1 MNLEFM
7 INRARPFRRE
17 LFAISALSLLSSL
30 AILAIPWLAGQ
41 FLAGVIGDAT
51 IGLGLLIALLIAAL
65 VWTSA
70 VNILVAIASEAAS
83 GRILAGLRREA
94 YERIQAMPMSFHD
107 RSKSGD
113 LLALMSYEVSNLS
126 GFLTATLAKVPS
138 MLLTAAGAVVL
149 LFLIDPVMA
158 LVVPVLVPV
167 FYIVMKLLGRKLRAL
182 SHRARKAESEVITT
196 AARDL
201 AMLSAIKAFAAEEH
215 HRAQYRAATEK
226 SRLLSLTRARTMA
239 FIGPVVALVAAL
251 AAIALLVIGGDKVAS
266 GVRSPAELFTFL
278 FYAALLTRPVEA
290 LVNIYGQWQIAK
302 GTLARMDAVFTKT
315 IEPGYAAPDRL
326 ERARGA
332 LAFDGVS
339 FGYPGREPVLTDF
352 ALAIAPGEVIAL
364 TGENGIG
371 KSTLV
376 SLLLRFYE
384 PQAGRITLDGVDI
397 ASLQVQD
404 LRRQFGF
411 VPQRALLFNGSIAD
425 NIAFGLTNPAPAA
438 IEHAARLAQAWDFI
452 QHLPRGLDTEIGDNG
467 VRLSG
472 GQRQRIALARALLR
486 DPPIYIF
493 DEATSMYDLEG
504 EAAFVEACVQSLEG
518 RTVII
523 ITHRPAS
530 LALADRIIEMTS
542 NGPIITDSTAPSQDR
557 RA

>member
-1 MNLEFM
+1 MNLAFLTE
-7 INRARPFRRE
+7 RARPHLRD
-17 LFAISALSLLSSL
+17 LASIAALSVASAL
-30 AILAIPWLAGQ
+30 ATLAIPWLAGQ
-41 FLAGVIGDAT
+41 FLAGAITGESADLRFLT
-51 IGLGLLIALLIAAL
+51 ALLLGVLAAM
-65 VWTSA
+65 TA
-70 VNILVAIASEAAS
+70 VNIAVAVLSEAAS
-83 GRILAGLRREA
+83 GRILSGLRAEA
-94 YERIQAMPMSFHD
+94 HARIQAMPMSFHD

-113 LLALMSYEVSNLS
+113 LLALMTYEVSNLS

-138 MLLTAAGAVVL
+138 MLFTAAGAVVL

-158 LVVPVLVPV
+158 LVVPVLIPV
-167 FYIVMKLLGRKLRAL
+167 FYIVMKLVGRRLRAL

-201 AMLSAIKAFAAEEH
+201 EMLSAIKAFAAEEH
-215 HRAQYRAATEK
+215 HRAQYREVIEK
-226 SRLLSLTRARTMA
+226 SRLLSLTRTRTMA

-251 AAIALLVIGGDKVAS
+251 AAIALLMIGGDKVAS
-266 GVRSPAELFTFL
+266 GARSPAELFTFL

-315 IEPGYAAPDRL
+315 IEPGYAAPGRL
-326 ERARGA
+326 ERASGA
-332 LAFDGVS
+332 LAFEGVS
-339 FGYPGREPVLTDF
+339 FAYPGRAAVLSDF
-352 ALAIAPGEVIAL
+352 DLAIAPGEVIAL

-411 VPQRALLFNGSIAD
+411 VPQRALLFNGSIAE
-425 NIAFGLTNPAPAA
+425 NIAFGLLEPAPAA
-438 IEHAARLAQAWDFI
+438 IEQAARLAQAWDFI
-452 QHLPRGLDTEIGDNG
+452 QHLPRGLQTEIGDNG

-504 EAAFVEACVQSLEG
+504 EAAFVEACVESLKG

-530 LALADRIIEMTS
+530 LALADRVITVTRT
-542 NGPIITDSTAPSQDR
+542 GPIIAGKALSTA
-557 RA
+557 

>member
-1 MNLEFM
+1 MNLVFLM
-7 INRARPFRRE
+7 DRARAYRRE
-17 LFAISALSLLSSL
+17 LATISALSVLSSL
-30 AILAIPWLAGQ
+30 ATLAIPWLAGQ

-51 IGLGLLIALLIAAL
+51 IDLGVVIGLLIAAL
-65 VWTSA
+65 VWTTA
-70 VNILVAIASEAAS
+70 VNILVAIVSEVAS

-94 YERIQAMPMSFHD
+94 YERIQSMPMSFHD

-113 LLALMSYEVSNLS
+113 LLALMTYEVSNLS
-126 GFLTATLAKVPS
+126 GFLTSTLAKLPA
-138 MLLTAAGAVVL
+138 MLLTAGGAVIL

-167 FYIVMKLLGRKLRAL
+167 FYIVMKLIGRNLRTL
-182 SHRARKAESEVITT
+182 SHRVRKAESQVMWT

-201 AMLSAIKAFAAEEH
+201 EMLSAIKAFAAEDH
-215 HRAQYRAATEK
+215 HRSNYGHVIEK
-226 SRLLSLTRARTMA
+226 SRLLGLSQMRIMA
-239 FIGPVVALVAAL
+239 FIGPIVSLVAAL
-251 AAIALLVIGGDKVAS
+251 AAIGLLILGSGQIAS
-266 GVRSPAELFTFL
+266 GTRSPAELFAFL

-290 LVNIYGQWQIAK
+290 LANIYGQLQIAK
-302 GTLARMDAVFTKT
+302 GTLARIDAVFAKT
-315 IEPGYAAPDRL
+315 IEAGYTATGRL
-326 ERARGA
+326 ARARGA
-332 LAFDGVS
+332 IAFESID
-339 FGYPGREPVLTDF
+339 FAYPGRAPVLKDF
-352 ALAIAPGEVIAL
+352 NLTIAPGEVIAL
-364 TGENGIG
+364 TGGNGIG

-376 SLLLRFYE
+376 RLLLRFYD
-384 PQAGRITLDGVDI
+384 PQAGRITLDGMNI
-397 ASLQVQD
+397 AECQVQD
-404 LRRQFGF
+404 LRRQFGY
-411 VPQRALLFNGSIAD
+411 VPQRALLFNGSIAE
-425 NIAFGLTNPAPAA
+425 NIAFGLTDPDPAA
-438 IEHAARLAQAWDFI
+438 IESAARLAQAWDFI

-504 EAAFVEACVQSLEG
+504 EAAFVEACVQSLVG

-542 NGPIITDSTAPSQDR
+542 SGPIITGSKASSQDR